1 MREKGWPVPRY
12 QFAFR
17 QTTPGD
23 LTLHE
28 QRDNVLNRFT
38 RVATLRSLEPGS
50 ELLAPI
56 LLDAQLIELTRE
68 RLILS
73 GIERLEEP
81 LILKVEDF
89 AQTWVCWLDV

>member
-1 MREKGWPVPRY
+1 MKVNLHRMREKGWPVPRY

-17 QTTPGD
+17 QTTPG
-23 LTLHE
+23 
-28 QRDNVLNRFT
+28 
-38 RVATLRSLEPGS
+38 
-50 ELLAPI
+50 
-56 LLDAQLIELTRE
+56 ELTRE